1 MKIRLKKLL
10 SKYKN
15 KIFSFIAVIACIPF
29 LSVNTFAAESFYNT
43 ITPPE
48 LANLNANLGSGNVLS
63 SDGLNAQSL
72 YEFGNTTTYT
82 ASSINFIYP
91 DSWNLDFNPDLYDY
105 YLTLIFDSY
114 SGKFAPNFIRITSYT
129 ASGSA
134 NHNLTD
140 VVIDSISGRG
150 NGNVLNGYHI
160 IGKIPESFN
169 GNFRS
174 VYVSGTSGTI
184 GKYLCAY
191 ISITQVNKGT
201 DTAVAQSIISAINN
215 QTSVLGGHLGN
226 INSGINKGND
236 LIENGNNSTSGI
248 VSDNNSS
255 IDNLDEVVS
264 EYRATEESFF
274 NDFNANQ
281 QAITSDIV
289 GWSWGGLVNCANWV
303 GDTLTSY
310 YNNMGDFRQYI
321 IYPLMLGIALFFLG
335 RGGSII
341 GHLFRKP
348 TETTVNTMSVFR
360 RDGNTRYTTTTTSRQ
375 GGVWRK

>member
-1 MKIRLKKLL
+1 MKKFVRIV
-10 SKYKN
+10 S
-15 KIFSFIAVIACIPF
+15 
-29 LSVNTFAAESFYNT
+29 LSVALCLCCCFSTFGNVKASAAESFYNT

-105 YLTLIFDSY
+105 YVTLIFDSY
-114 SGKFAPNFIRITSYT
+114 SGTFAPNFIRLTSYT

-201 DTAVAQSIISAINN
+201 ETDVAQSIISAINN
-215 QTSVLGGHLGN
+215 QTTTLMGG
-226 INSGINKGND
+226 INSASSAIQGSVGQAADDIQQS
-236 LIENGNNSTSGI
+236 IEDQYQMEDG
-248 VSDNNSS
+248 
-255 IDNLDEVVS
+255 E
-264 EYRATEESFF
+264 
-274 NDFNANQ
+274 DFGF
-281 QAITSDIV
+281 SDIQEQYEEKMGV
-289 GWSWGGLVNCANWV
+289 
-303 GDTLTSY
+303 LTF
-310 YNNMGDFRQYI
+310 G
-321 IYPLMLGIALFFLG
+321 
-335 RGGSII
+335 
-341 GHLFRKP
+341 
-348 TETTVNTMSVFR
+348 TETTLQMLDLFSPSNAGEAYIRVPGWSMDIQGETYNVWNEYTFYFSWIEDWIPLLVRLMRTFNVTMFYIAILMYINKVYERNFLA
-360 RDGNTRYTTTTTSRQ
+360 
-375 GGVWRK
+375 K